1 MAFIQRVPSTKV
13 RKGLLLAGL
22 AYLVGPDGVG
32 IGQPI
37 INRLLFQTDGVP
49 PGYLFPVRF
58 AGRALS
64 YSSGGAGGGFA
75 ASLRAGAVLGDGI
88 AQLAHVALAD
98 RNLLILVSMV
108 SFPMGV
114 VHSPFTAAIL
124 VLEMTNRHLAIFQL
138 LIGAVLTQAVAAL
151 VDPHA
156 LYKHLRQGFIR
167 ETLSQE
173 APVAPPETAATRA
186 EQT

>member
-22 AYLVGPDGVG
+22 TYLVGPDGVG

-64 YSSGGAGGGFA
+64 
-75 ASLRAGAVLGDGI
+75 
-88 AQLAHVALAD
+88 
-98 RNLLILVSMV
+98 
-108 SFPMGV
+108 
-114 VHSPFTAAIL
+114 
-124 VLEMTNRHLAIFQL
+124 
-138 LIGAVLTQAVAAL
+138 
-151 VDPHA
+151 
-156 LYKHLRQGFIR
+156 
-167 ETLSQE
+167 QE
-173 APVAPPETAATRA
+173 APAAPPETAATRA